1 MPGSTDSL
9 VSDRHAARAPGI
21 IRRLLARLRAHGD
34 REHEMALNRIALT
47 LAFLAYLGWQFPD
60 RQLLTALAIYLA
72 AAIGLCVHLLIDAR
86 SRHWRRIAGLAIDMS
101 MAFAA
106 FYFGGPMTAGVY
118 PLMLWVIF
126 GNGFRFGINYLH
138 LATAMALV
146 AFAAAIAVTDY
157 WKSQMPLAG
166 GLLIGLVILPL
177 YAGTLI
183 QKLSQAKREAEE
195 ANQAKSYF
203 LASVSHELRTP
214 LNAVIGLGGQLEQ
227 SGLPREQ
234 RDMVATITSAGR
246 SLLSMIDQLLQFSR
260 IGAQSIA
267 PERQSFDLVKLLDDI
282 RRLMQHDA
290 AAKGLTLGV
299 HVSARTPLMIE
310 ASADSIRNVLVN
322 LAGNAIK
329 FTDSGSIVISVD
341 ASRLPD
347 GSHRLRFEVADTG
360 IGIAADA
367 LDHIFESFRQADS
380 SIMDRFG
387 GTGLGLAI
395 CAELVDLMGGT
406 IGVDSVAGEGS
417 RFWFELPARAIGQR
431 QPTTAATAILFS
443 DDRELAARLRAAF
456 GTAAHELIVVDA
468 PAAVARLA
476 NTANDVDD
484 RAVFVDE
491 RFVARL
497 PDGQTLV
504 DSIAGPAN
512 PPVLIRGDGD
522 TTADDAAL
530 RLAFASVLS
539 ASASFNEIRNALRI
553 GSARNNVAGEA
564 VAAQSSAPARILDI
578 LVADDNRTNRQ
589 VLDMLLTRAGHRV
602 TLVDDGDAALDALGE
617 DRFDVV
623 LMDINMPSTNGI
635 EVTKLYRVTA
645 LGKKRLPIV
654 GITADASSE
663 TAQRCLDAGM
673 DACVTKPI
681 EPHHLLHLLDQ
692 LTHSSVT
699 ETPIPVDPLGV
710 VTPLRRDRRTAL
722 GEPLVRSTLDDLAAL
737 GGVDFINTL
746 LATYEADSTEMLRM
760 LERCAALDDAN
771 GFRFAAHAL
780 SSTAANVGAGEVAKL
795 CKRLQHIGNTDF
807 SHKKADYV
815 ARVGNEL
822 DQARAA
828 LTAYVASMASPA
840 AVTAIQRRRSKPV

>member
-1 MPGSTDSL
+1 MPGTSGP
-9 VSDRHAARAPGI
+9 AASSRRFFGAPALA
-21 IRRLLARLRAHGD
+21 RRFLARLRTHDD
-34 REHEMALNRIALT
+34 REHEMAINRIVLT
-47 LAFLAYLGWQFPD
+47 LAFLGYLSWQFP
-60 RQLLTALAIYLA
+60 QPALLTALAIYLA
-72 AAIGLCVHLLIDAR
+72 AGIGLCLHLLIDAR
-86 SRHWRRIAGLAIDMS
+86 SRHWRRIAGLVIDMS
-101 MAFAA
+101 IAFAA
-106 FYFGGPMTAGVY
+106 LYLGGPMTAGVY

-138 LATAMALV
+138 IATAMALV

-183 QKLSQAKREAEE
+183 QKLSQAKREAED

-329 FTDSGSIVISVD
+329 FTDRGSIVISVD
-341 ASRLPD
+341 ATRLPD
-347 GSHRLRFEVADTG
+347 GNHCLRFEVADTG

-367 LDHIFESFRQADS
+367 IDHIFESFRQADS
-380 SIMDRFG
+380 TIMDRFG

-395 CAELVDLMGGT
+395 CAELVNLMGGT

-417 RFWFELPARAIGQR
+417 RFWFELQARATAQR
-431 QPTTAATAILFS
+431 QPVATATAILFS
-443 DDRELAARLRAAF
+443 DDAELAARLRAAF
-456 GTAAHELIVVDA
+456 GTAAHQLIVVDA
-468 PAAVARLA
+468 PESVSRLA
-476 NTANDVDD
+476 DAANDIDD

-491 RFVARL
+491 RFLARL
-497 PDGQTLV
+497 PDGQALV

-512 PPVLIRGDGD
+512 PPVLIRGDGE

-530 RLAFASVLS
+530 HLAFASVLS

-553 GSARNNVAGEA
+553 CSARSCGTGDPAD
-564 VAAQSSAPARILDI
+564 AQPATPARSLDV

-602 TLVDDGDAALDALGE
+602 TLVDDGDAALDVLDGG
-617 DRFDVV
+617 RFDVV

-635 EVTKLYRVTA
+635 EVTKLYRVEA
-645 LGKKRLPIV
+645 LGKTRLPIV
-654 GITADASSE
+654 GITADASAE
-663 TAQRCLDAGM
+663 TARRCLDAGM

-681 EPHHLLHLLDQ
+681 EPHHLLELLDR
-692 LTHSSVT
+692 LTRDNVVEASV
-699 ETPIPVDPLGV
+699 PVDPLGV
-710 VTPLRRDRRTAL
+710 VTPLRRESRPAL
-722 GEPLVRSTLDDLAAL
+722 AEPLVRSTLDDLAAL
-737 GGVDFINTL
+737 GGAEFIGTL
-746 LATYEADSTEMLRM
+746 LATYEADSTDMLRV
-760 LERCAALDDAN
+760 LEQSAAIDDAN
-771 GFRFAAHAL
+771 EFRFAAHAL

-795 CKRLQHIGNTDF
+795 CKRLQHIGNADF
-807 SHKKADYV
+807 SRKKDDYVRRVAHELDRARAALADYV
-815 ARVGNEL
+815 AAI
-822 DQARAA
+822 DSRAP
-828 LTAYVASMASPA
+828 ASSVSPLR
-840 AVTAIQRRRSKPV
+840 QRR